1 MRKTLSAASA
11 LLALGLFTSSSSADE
26 PRADDKV
33 KTGNHVAEARIY
45 FEFDSDQLSAEA
57 RAELDQAATWI
68 KGRKTG
74 LILVEGHT
82 DKVGAAPY
90 NKELGERRG
99 EAAKA
104 YLVSKGVP
112 ADRIRVL
119 SYGEGLP
126 ARDTDGRADENR
138 RIVMYAVQKEP
149 IVEQE
154 TKVVTETV
162 EVPVIQRDPVYVDRT
177 PAPLGIQFMAGAG
190 LVNQM
195 DDETGD
201 LTELGGTWDA
211 RVAFLNRNLIGF
223 EAAYVGSIQ
232 TVNALGLDDNAQLM
246 GNGLEANVRL
256 NLLREGLLRPYVFA
270 GVGWT
275 HYNLTNTE
283 TADAAVEDDDDV
295 LTIPGGVGVGLHV
308 FRGITLDVRGS
319 VRGAFGEETFDP
331 MQPADDE
338 MGMESWSTVAQLG
351 FEF

>member
-1 MRKTLSAASA
+1 MRKTLSAASV
-11 LLALGLFTSSSSADE
+11 LLALGMAGGTSSADE
-26 PRADDKV
+26 PKSSGV
-33 KTGNHVAEARIY
+33 KTGDHVAEARIY
-45 FEFDSDQLSAEA
+45 FEFDSDQLSGEA

-68 KGRKTG
+68 KGKKTG
-74 LILVEGHT
+74 LILIEGHT
-82 DKVGAAPY
+82 DKVGGAPY

-104 YLVSKGVP
+104 YLVSQGVP

-126 ARDTDGRADENR
+126 ARDTDERASENR

-154 TKVVTETV
+154 TKVVTNTV
-162 EVPVIQRDPVYVDRT
+162 EVPVEGDPVYVDRT
-177 PAPLGIQFMAGAG
+177 PAPLGIQVMAGAG

-256 NLLREGLLRPYVFA
+256 NLLRDGLVRPYVFA

-275 HYNLTNTE
+275 HYDLTNTE

-295 LTIPGGVGVGLHV
+295 LTIPGGVGVGLHL
-308 FRGITLDVRGS
+308 FRNVTLDVRGS

-331 MQPADDE
+331 MQAADDE

>member
-1 MRKTLSAASA
+1 MRKTLSAASV
-11 LLALGLFTSSSSADE
+11 LLALGMAGGTSSADE
-26 PRADDKV
+26 PKADDAV
-33 KTGNHVAEARIY
+33 KTGDHVAEARIY
-45 FEFDSDQLSAEA
+45 FEFDSDQLSGEA
-57 RAELDQAATWI
+57 RAELDQAASWI
-68 KGRKTG
+68 KEKKTG
-74 LILVEGHT
+74 LILIEGHT
-82 DKVGAAPY
+82 DKVGGAPY

-104 YLVSKGVP
+104 YLVSQGVP

-126 ARDTDGRADENR
+126 ARDTEERAGENR

-154 TKVVTETV
+154 TKVVTRTV
-162 EVPVIQRDPVYVDRT
+162 EVPVVEKEPVYIDRT
-177 PAPLGIQFMAGAG
+177 PAPLGIQVMGGAG

-201 LTELGGTWDA
+201 LTELGGMWDA
-211 RVAFLNRNLIGF
+211 RVAFLNRSLIGF

-256 NLLREGLLRPYVFA
+256 NLVREGLVRPYVFA
-270 GVGWT
+270 GLGWT
-275 HYNLTNTE
+275 HYDLTNTE

-295 LTIPGGVGVGLHV
+295 LTIPGGVGVGVHL
-308 FRGITLDVRGS
+308 FRNVTLDVRGS

-331 MQPADDE
+331 MQPDDDE
-338 MGMESWSTVAQLG
+338 LGMENLSTVAQLG